1 VREFF
6 ANVREALA
14 NLLAAIAGITLACI
28 VALSGGLCLF
38 FIHIARYLLVPLIV
52 LSAIVSP
59 LPMSL
64 WQRIRWEVR
73 FWLTYTSPDRLPETF
88 RSMKER

>member
-1 VREFF
+1 VHEFF

-14 NLLAAIAGITLACI
+14 NLLAAMAGILLACI

-38 FIHIARYLLVPLIV
+38 FIHLARYLLVPLIV

-59 LPMSL
+59 LPMSSL
-64 WQRIRWEVR
+64 QRIRFEVR
-73 FWLTYTSPDRLPETF
+73 FWLAYTSPDRLPETF
-88 RSMKER
+88 KSKER

>member
-6 ANVREALA
+6 ANVREAMS
-14 NLLAAIAGITLACI
+14 NLLAAIAGVLLACI

-38 FIHIARYLLVPLIV
+38 FIHLARYFLVPLIV
-52 LSAIVSP
+52 LSAVISP
-59 LPMSL
+59 LPMPL
-64 WQRIRWEVR
+64 FRRIRFEVL
-73 FWLTYTSPDRLPETF
+73 FWLAYTSPDRLPETF

>member
-1 VREFF
+1 MREFF
-6 ANVREALA
+6 GNVREALA
-14 NLLAAIAGITLACI
+14 NLLAAVAGILLAFI

-38 FIHIARYLLVPLIV
+38 FIHLARYLLVPLIV

-64 WQRIRWEVR
+64 LQRIRFEVR
-73 FWLTYTSPDRLPETF
+73 FWLAYTSPDRLSETAK
-88 RSMKER
+88 SKER

>member
-1 VREFF
+1 VHEFF

-14 NLLAAIAGITLACI
+14 NLLAAMAGILLACI

-38 FIHIARYLLVPLIV
+38 FIHLARYLLVPLIV

-64 WQRIRWEVR
+64 LQRIRFEIR
-73 FWLTYTSPDRLPETF
+73 FWLAYTSPDRLPETF

>member
-28 VALSGGLCLF
+28 IALSGGLCLF
-38 FIHIARYLLVPLIV
+38 FIHIARYFLIPLIV

-59 LPMSL
+59 VPMSL
-64 WQRIRWEVR
+64 SQRIRFEVR
-73 FWLTYTSPDRLPETF
+73 FWLTYTSPDRFLETF
-88 RSMKER
+88 KSKER